1 MINKTYIG
9 QEGRR
14 LMLEGV
20 NKLANIVKVTLGPKG
35 RNVTVCGKVSNES
48 GIGQPPGI
56 TKDGVTVATY
66 INDYHPVKNA
76 GVQMIKGAALKAH
89 KEAGDGTTTVTIL
102 CQSLIQQ
109 GLDAIDA
116 GANPIDL
123 NKGIN
128 KAVQSVVES
137 LKKQSTPI
145 NIETDKDRLTRI
157 AVISSNNDEDMG
169 AIVAQTISNVGLNGL
184 ITVEPVVGAETSVKQ
199 YDGMLLQ
206 TRITN
211 EAFITN
217 HAKNCTELTN
227 PYILLYDRKI
237 SKASDIMPVLNI
249 CIENK
254 RQLLIIAE
262 DIDGDAMA
270 MLVTNKN
277 KGFVAVKAPGFINKN
292 DIMKDIATFTGAALI
307 SEDSG
312 AKLEYAT
319 VDKLGSAQKI
329 VISKLDLLITEGAG
343 DKDQILVTLS
353 DLKTQ
358 YDDSKN
364 DQTRK
369 LLHERIAVLSLSKA
383 VLTVGAP
390 TELELHE
397 KVDRIDDALRATR
410 CAIDEGILPGGG
422 TAYLRALQSICPNNI
437 KNPSLMERLWKSLFK
452 EKPSSNNDFNLG
464 YDIVMNSLL
473 SPIYQICDNAGIDKS
488 TVVTKVLSMG
498 NNFGY
503 NAKTEQYEDM
513 LITGIIDPTKVA
525 RVAIETAASIAT
537 MFLTTE
543 GVISEE
549 K

>member
-1 MINKTYIG
+1 
-9 QEGRR
+9 
-14 LMLEGV
+14 MLEGV

-48 GIGQPPGI
+48 GIGSPPGI

-66 INDYHPVKNA
+66 INDIHPVINA

-109 GLDAIDA
+109 GIDAIDA

-128 KAVQSVVES
+128 KAVQSVVEN

-145 NIETDKDRLTRI
+145 NIETDKERLTRI

-184 ITVEPVVGAETSVKQ
+184 ITVEPVVGSETSVKQ
-199 YDGMLLQ
+199 YNGMFLQ

-211 EAFITN
+211 DAFITN
-217 HAKNCTELTN
+217 NAKNCTELTN

-237 SKASDIMPVLNI
+237 SKASDIMPVLEI
-249 CIENK
+249 CLKDK

-262 DIDGDAMA
+262 DIEGEAMA
-270 MLVTNKN
+270 LLVNNKH
-277 KGFVAVKAPGFINKN
+277 KGFVAVKSPGFINKN
-292 DIMKDIATFTGAALI
+292 DILKDIATFTGATVV
-307 SEDSG
+307 SEESG
-312 AKLEYAT
+312 SKLEYTTA
-319 VDKLGSAQKI
+319 DKLGSAQKI
-329 VISKLDLLITEGAG
+329 VVSKLDLLITEGAG
-343 DKDQILVTLS
+343 DKEKIALTLS

-358 YDDSKN
+358 HDDSKN
-364 DQTRK
+364 EQVRK
-369 LLHERIAVLSLSKA
+369 LLHERIAILSLSKA

-390 TELELHE
+390 TELELQE

-422 TAYLRALQSICPNNI
+422 TAYIRAMQSLSKQDNGSY
-437 KNPSLMERLWKSLFK
+437 SLIELFWNYLFK
-452 EKPSSNNDFNLG
+452 GSEKNKTDFELG
-464 YDIVMNSLL
+464 YDIVMKCLL
-473 SPIYQICDNAGIDKS
+473 SPIQQICINAGVDHREAIS
-488 TVVTKVLSMG
+488 NVLLFNG
-498 NNFGY
+498 PEGY
-503 NAKTEQYEDM
+503 NAKTEQYENM
-513 LITGIIDPTKVA
+513 LITGIIDPTKVS